1 MKKEGMTRS
10 TNQEVTNQAT
20 KEEGTVRKEGAIK
33 VMGGTDKEG
42 ATQTEDTEKARYSH
56 I

>member
-1 MKKEGMTRS
+1 MVG
-10 TNQEVTNQAT
+10 
-20 KEEGTVRKEGAIK
+20 KEGAIK
-33 VMGGTDKEG
+33 DIGGIDKEG